1 MSSVTYF
8 LITLSSILV
17 TSVDSFTPT
26 NKYLVPVDAA
36 GDSCYDL
43 FNFSL
48 GNQVAS
54 TFELQAND
62 VGPGTPFPD
71 ETVIMSFAQITIF
84 SNTYSSDLSNF
95 NVSLYS
101 SDVTGNTPTSEIS
114 KAYKLESEG
123 CVFVSS
129 ATPWYIG
136 NKICLITVYFPVPY
150 PRIGPI
156 RPNPDVNQYYLVV
169 TFTGQL
175 NPSQTQIFQWP
186 LLCMTKTG
194 ENYQTNNPIVA
205 LNTDKYIY
213 RTSGSTAWQPKPID
227 YFSGGIWYGLYGPE
241 PSPSATRS
249 STATKS
255 SSAFATNSATRSAN
269 PTTSA
274 IGSYSA
280 TMTPSATST
289 TTCTPTN
296 SLNITIGANTVSAP
310 DNTPTIILSLTGVL
324 SGLMCILVYCI
335 LARQYRDG
343 VGLFKNKAR
352 FGPKQEK
359 DRSLSAKVENQILKL
374 RGVSQPSSSHAAK
387 IPTELDQKS
396 LSSIAD
402 AYDLVYGETSSTG
415 PVISDSTQDQD
426 RAAALSGALSRSGDD
441 SKTTETTSTN
451 DWPGRGKVTREKKGF
466 GPQQSSSSITVKAG
480 GSTMVSTSE
489 ESDAIVSQ
497 PTI

>member
-8 LITLSSILV
+8 LLTLSSILV
-17 TSVDSFTPT
+17 TSVNSFTPT

-36 GDSCYDL
+36 GLSCYDL

-54 TFELQAND
+54 KFELEANE

-71 ETVIMSFAQITIF
+71 ETVIMSFAQITLF

-101 SDVTGNTPTSEIS
+101 SDVTGNTPASEIS
-114 KAYKLESEG
+114 KAEKLLSEG
-123 CVFVSS
+123 C
-129 ATPWYIG
+129 TYNPPTWYIG
-136 NKICLITVYFPVPY
+136 NKVCLVTVYFPVPY

-175 NPSQTQIFQWP
+175 NTAQTQIFQWP
-186 LLCMTKTG
+186 LLCMTKLG
-194 ENYQTNNPIVA
+194 ENYQPNNPTVA
-205 LNTDKYIY
+205 LNGDRYIY

-241 PSPSATRS
+241 PSPSATMS
-249 STATKS
+249 SAATKS

-310 DNTPTIILSLTGVL
+310 DNTPIIAGSITGVL
-324 SGLMCILVYCI
+324 FGLFCSIACFF

-415 PVISDSTQDQD
+415 PVISESTQDQD

-441 SKTTETTSTN
+441 SKITETSTSTN

>member
-17 TSVDSFTPT
+17 TSVNSFTPT
-26 NKYLVPVDAA
+26 NKYLVPQDLPA
-36 GDSCYDL
+36 GPICYDV

-54 TFELQAND
+54 TFVLEKYD

-101 SDVTGNTPTSEIS
+101 ADVTGNTPTSEIS
-114 KAYKLESEG
+114 KAEKLVSEG
-123 CVFVSS
+123 CAYPPPV
-129 ATPWYIG
+129 WYAG
-136 NKICLITVYFPVPY
+136 NTFCLITVYFPVPY

-156 RPNPDVNQYYLVV
+156 RPTPDKNQYYLVV
-169 TFTGQL
+169 TFTGLL
-175 NPSQTQIFQWP
+175 NPTQTQIYQWP

-194 ENYQTNNPIVA
+194 ENYQPNNPTVA
-205 LNTDKYIY
+205 LNGDRYIY
-213 RTSGSTAWQPKPID
+213 RTSGSPSWQQYPAD
-227 YFSGGIWYGLYGPE
+227 YASGGIWYGLYGPE
-241 PSPSATRS
+241 PSPSATK
-249 STATKS
+249 TNTPTKS

-274 IGSYSA
+274 VGSYSA

-310 DNTPTIILSLTGVL
+310 DNTPIIAGSITGVL
-324 SGLMCILVYCI
+324 FGLFCSIACFF

-415 PVISDSTQDQD
+415 PVISESTQDLD

-480 GSTMVSTSE
+480 GSTMVSTSD

>member
-17 TSVDSFTPT
+17 TSVNSFTPT

-36 GDSCYDL
+36 GLSCYDL

-54 TFELQAND
+54 KFELEANV

-84 SNTYSSDLSNF
+84 SNSYSSDLSNF

-114 KAYKLESEG
+114 KAEKLVSEG
-123 CVFVSS
+123 CTFNPP
-129 ATPWYIG
+129 TWYSG

-150 PRIGPI
+150 PLIGPI
-156 RPNPDVNQYYLVV
+156 RPDANQYYLVV
-169 TFTGQL
+169 TFTGLL
-175 NPSQTQIFQWP
+175 NPTPSQIYEWP
-186 LLCMTKTG
+186 LLCMTKLG
-194 ENYQTNNPIVA
+194 ENYQPNNPTVA
-205 LNTDKYIY
+205 LNGDRYIY
-213 RTSGSTAWQPKPID
+213 RTSGSSAWQRYPTG
-227 YFSGGIWYGLYGPE
+227 YASGGIWYGLYGPE
-241 PSPSATRS
+241 PSPSATMS

-296 SLNITIGANTVSAP
+296 SLNITIGANTVSVP
-310 DNTPTIILSLTGVL
+310 DNTPIIAGSITGVL
-324 SGLMCILVYCI
+324 FGLFCSIACFF

-415 PVISDSTQDQD
+415 PVISESTQDLD